1 MTTVI
6 ISFVSGACGG
16 FVAWLTLEFV
26 QKPLRGFFDLKKES
40 VQVLTRCANVQA
52 RSKQVALDEDD
63 PTKDRSTHLSA
74 EEEKRLREAEAALR
88 ECGSKFIAFAQ
99 TETVALP
106 FLRWLGYDPA
116 ELGNNFIGFSNSIG
130 EYGSHRNH
138 YRTQVER
145 SLAGAPSK
153 EKPAGVNRRAL

>member
-16 FVAWLTLEFV
+16 FVAWLTLDFV
-26 QKPLRGFFDLKKES
+26 QKPFRGFFDLKREG
-40 VQVLTRCANVQA
+40 VQILTRYANVPA

-74 EEEKRLREAEAALR
+74 EEEKRLREAEEALR

-99 TETVALP
+99 TESLALLP
-106 FLRWLGYDPA
+106 LRWLSYDPA
-116 ELGNNFIGFSNSIG
+116 EVGNNFIGFSNSIG

-145 SLAGAPSK
+145 SLAGAASK
-153 EKPAGVNRRAL
+153 KNPPA

>member
-1 MTTVI
+1 MQMTNVI
-6 ISFVSGACGG
+6 VSFVSGACGG

-40 VQVLTRCANVQA
+40 VQVLTRYANVQA
-52 RSKQVALDEDD
+52 RSKQVVIDDD
-63 PTKDRSTHLSA
+63 PTRDRSMNLDP

-116 ELGNNFIGFSNSIG
+116 EVGNNFIGFSNSIG

-145 SLAGAPSK
+145 SLAGVPSK
-153 EKPAGVNRRAL
+153 QNPPA

>member
-6 ISFVSGACGG
+6 VSFFSGACGG

-26 QKPLRGFFDLKKES
+26 QKPLRGFFDLKRES
-40 VQVLTRCANVQA
+40 VQVLTRYANVQA
-52 RSKQVALDEDD
+52 RSKQVVIDDD
-63 PTKDRSTHLSA
+63 PTRDRSMNLDP
-74 EEEKRLREAEAALR
+74 EEEKRLREAETALR

-116 ELGNNFIGFSNSIG
+116 EVGNNFIGFSNSIG

-153 EKPAGVNRRAL
+153 KNPPA